1 MCDPLAR
8 ETDGDPERRARADLV
23 ELHLHNVRIGRP
35 ASPPAP
41 PFKLLRLETLTL
53 DEVGFTMYRPAYATL
68 LDPTALPSL
77 LTLTL
82 HHCDLAWALFP
93 KPRTFLLVTT
103 FRFTHPG
110 AFPVP
115 HLSQLRLPALQ
126 HLTLCPVS
134 LGDIL
139 QRRSSD
145 PEEADAA
152 LALVATARSLRILD
166 AADSRAPPA
175 RTTPPLPRLTPTQGL
190 VLPPSA
196 TGARALLSV
205 PLPLPARLAAAGAQP
220 HTLVLS
226 LSWTWA
232 PPQAGRLLAHAVAAH
247 ATLADHLADALLAG
261 ALLPPAP
268 ADADVCADKTRDD
281 RTLELP
287 FAMQHGLPPGGDA
300 SALRAWRRA
309 RARLDRVCRERGV
322 ALRFAEAQREEVERA
337 RADWG
342 GWAGCVE
349 RI

>member
-1 MCDPLAR
+1 PRLPPDLVPSLLLDWSPSVTAIDPLEAYFERSRFYRACALVDRTWTPLACSLLVRDVVVRDPTHPVLRLDCPIDPAR
-8 ETDGDPERRARADLV
+8 VKRITFAPKPRYYGSYYGMTASLRLFLPLCDALTSLALVHADTLELADLGRAPNLV

-139 QRRSSD
+139 
-145 PEEADAA
+145 
-152 LALVATARSLRILD
+152 
-166 AADSRAPPA
+166 
-175 RTTPPLPRLTPTQGL
+175 
-190 VLPPSA
+190 
-196 TGARALLSV
+196 
-205 PLPLPARLAAAGAQP
+205 
-220 HTLVLS
+220 
-226 LSWTWA
+226 
-232 PPQAGRLLAHAVAAH
+232 
-247 ATLADHLADALLAG
+247 
-261 ALLPPAP
+261 
-268 ADADVCADKTRDD
+268 
-281 RTLELP
+281 
-287 FAMQHGLPPGGDA
+287 
-300 SALRAWRRA
+300 
-309 RARLDRVCRERGV
+309 
-322 ALRFAEAQREEVERA
+322 
-337 RADWG
+337 
-342 GWAGCVE
+342 
-349 RI
+349 